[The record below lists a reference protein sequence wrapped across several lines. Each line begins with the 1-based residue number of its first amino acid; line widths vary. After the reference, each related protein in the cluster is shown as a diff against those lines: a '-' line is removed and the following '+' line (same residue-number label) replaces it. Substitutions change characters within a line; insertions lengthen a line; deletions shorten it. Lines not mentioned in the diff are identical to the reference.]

1 MVNLRINII
10 AFFLIALLIALQYR
24 LWVQPGGFLE
34 MVRLKKQV
42 ALQKAENEKLKERN
56 EVLLQEVQ
64 LIQKNQDAVESRA
77 RRELGMIKKGEVFY
91 QVIQ

>member
-64 LIQKNQDAVESRA
+64 LIQKNKDAVESRA